1 MLERTH
7 DGRAFRILNV
17 IDEYSRECLAIRV
30 ARKLTHEDVQE
41 CLAELFCLRGVPA
54 HLRSDNG
61 PEFIADRLRQWLGR
75 LEVRPLFI
83 EPGSPW

>member
-30 ARKLTHEDVQE
+30 GRNPDHEDVQE
-41 CLAELFCLRGVPA
+41 CLTELFYTYGDLYIHCPVYCNVLI
-54 HLRSDNG
+54 L
-61 PEFIADRLRQWLGR
+61 
-75 LEVRPLFI
+75 
-83 EPGSPW
+83 